1 MAMPKT
7 YVKLRTAS
15 GAETVTDQL
24 AGTAVAFAGPRG
36 IVRACALATV
46 KTHTFL
52 LKGRNS
58 GSEVI
63 PNGSSPQ
70 GVIGSTSYTNGKM
83 NAQDFIFS
91 GQVQPGEP
99 LELTIVAAGAGDA
112 FVGVQTE

>member
-1 MAMPKT
+1 MSMPKT

-24 AGTAVAFAGPRG
+24 AGTAVAFAGPKG

-63 PNGSSPQ
+63 PNGCSPQ
-70 GVIGSTSYTNGKM
+70 GVIIASNATNAKM
-83 NAQDFIFS
+83 NAQDFIFV

-99 LELTIVAAGAGDA
+99 LELTIIAAAAGDA